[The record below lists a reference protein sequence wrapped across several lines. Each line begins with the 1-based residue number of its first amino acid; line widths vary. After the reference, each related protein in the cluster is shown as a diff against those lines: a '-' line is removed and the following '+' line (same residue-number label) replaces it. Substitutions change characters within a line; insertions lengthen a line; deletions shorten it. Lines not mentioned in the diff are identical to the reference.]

1 MSEKNIKK
9 SFSKVKADV
18 SLLSTKILSMESKLD
33 RILTII
39 NEKESKNEEI
49 KAFKVPFTRICANS
63 TGNKGVQSINQ
74 SLNNHST
81 VNHSLSDQSLNIQSL
96 RKDIESRFVTL
107 TNKEFL
113 VFLTVYQ
120 LEEDLERGIT
130 YYDLSSKIGL
140 TAGCIRGYVSA
151 ILRKGLPLIKRKINN
166 RTITLHIES
175 EFRKLDAKE
184 TLTTL
189 FYHNDPNQKRLIS
202 RD

>member
-1 MSEKNIKK
+1 MFEKNIKK
-9 SFSKVKADV
+9 SFSKVKGDI
-18 SLLSTKILSMESKLD
+18 SLLSTRILSIESKLD
-33 RILTII
+33 QILTII
-39 NEKESKNEEI
+39 NEKGPKTEEI
-49 KAFKVPFTRICANS
+49 RGSEANIAKIDTNS

-74 SLNNHST
+74 SLSNQST
-81 VNHSLSDQSLNIQSL
+81 INHSLSNQSLNIQSL

-120 LEEDLERGIT
+120 LEEDFERGIT

-140 TAGCIRGYVSA
+140 TSGCIRGYVSA
-151 ILRKGLPLIKRKINN
+151 IIRKGLPLIKRKINN